1 MVIFQNYIY
10 MLVYQR
16 VYIPNSKLLVIEGLM
31 STRIFQ
37 LSVQWVT
44 KPKNHGWEKTPNGVP
59 FYIW

>member
-1 MVIFQNYIY
+1 